1 MAMKGMKAMKAMRA
15 MKGPKAMKATKAMKG
30 PKKMMG
36 PLGAVGLWAWC
47 YRPMSPW
54 VKIWCPGK
62 LLVPPPAMKKAMR
75 RAMKTM
81 KKCEAR
87 GYVSGSSAPG
97 L

>member
-47 YRPMSPW
+47 YRPMNTW
-54 VKIWCPGK
+54 VKICCPGK
-62 LLVPPPAMKKAMR
+62 FLVPPLAMMR
-75 RAMKTM
+75 RAVKAMK
-81 KKCEAR
+81 
-87 GYVSGSSAPG
+87 
-97 L
+97 